1 MKTFTIIFLLFPYII
16 FAQSKL
22 KPSEKD
28 SINTLSEVIVTATK
42 QKLALL
48 DIPYSVNVVTNESLQ
63 QFQFRTSPESL
74 IGSTGIFI
82 QKTNHGGGSP
92 FIRGLTG
99 NQNLLLIDGIRLNN
113 STTRFGPNQ
122 YFNTID
128 VFNIDKIEAIRGTG
142 SVQYGSDAMGGVLQV
157 FTKELPFSNGN
168 ILSGSIQGRA
178 VSQDMEYSGRAE
190 MGYQTAKW
198 VISGGLTK
206 RNFGDLVGG
215 DTTGKQ
221 SPSGYIENDVDLKL
235 KWKINSILQVTAFH
249 QQVLQENVPLYH
261 RVKLENFNYYFFSP
275 QQRKL
280 SYVKFDLNGNSSL
293 FNKISFTTSLQNSLE
308 ERTYQR
314 NTTSNRFF
322 EKDKVTNWGLTLD
335 VSSQFNTNWT
345 ANSGVEYYLD
355 KVNSTRTQTTPSN
368 ATTITQRGLYPDD
381 ATSKNFSLYTLQH
394 LKFNQFII
402 ETGLRYN
409 AISINIKDTA
419 GSNFQLGEVTIKPS
433 SLVGNFSLLYKLNK
447 QYSVY
452 GSFSTG
458 YRVPNVDDMGTLG
471 LVDFRYEIPAYN
483 LKPEKSY
490 NTEVGIRIQTKKI
503 KSSIA
508 YFYMHLQDLI
518 IRKQLP
524 GQQINGFNVFIKE
537 NNQESF
543 LNGFEYDIDWQV
555 SKRVNFFTNLAYTYG
570 QNTTLNEPMRRIPP
584 INGRILL
591 TYQKSAFQLRVEYIS
606 ASSQTR
612 LAQGDKSD
620 NRIPIGGTPGWN
632 IVNSYA
638 GFSFKKNAV
647 QLAFCNLFNTDY
659 RTHGSGINGVGRNL
673 SITFKAGF

>member
-1 MKTFTIIFLLFPYII
+1 MRFFSIIFLLFPVIVI
-16 FAQSKL
+16 AQTKL

-42 QKLALL
+42 QKTTLL
-48 DIPYSVNVVTNESLQ
+48 NIPYSVNVVTNELLQ

-74 IGSTGIFI
+74 FGSTGIFI

-128 VFNIDKIEAIRGTG
+128 VFNIDKIEAIRGSG

-157 FTKELPFSNGN
+157 FTKELPFSNN
-168 ILSGSIQGRA
+168 KILSGSIQARA

-190 MGYQTAKW
+190 MAYQTAKW

-215 DTTGKQ
+215 DTTGRQ
-221 SPSGYIENDVDLKL
+221 SPSGYTEQDIDLKL
-235 KWKINSILQVTAFH
+235 KWKVNNLLEVTAFH

-261 RVKLENFNYYFFSP
+261 RVKIEKFNYYFFSP

-280 SYVKFDLNGNSSL
+280 SYVKFDLNGHSPL
-293 FNKISFTTSLQNSLE
+293 LNKISFTTSLQNSLE

-314 NTTSNRFF
+314 NLTSNRFF
-322 EKDKVTNWGLTLD
+322 EKDKVTNWGLTVD
-335 VSSQFNTNWT
+335 ISSEFNTNWT
-345 ANSGVEYYLD
+345 ANSGVEYYFD
-355 KVNSTRTQTTPSN
+355 KVNSARTQTTPSN
-368 ATTITQRGLYPDD
+368 TNIFQRGLYPDN
-381 ATSKNFSLYTLQH
+381 ATSKNFSLYTLHH

-409 AISINIKDTA
+409 AIAMNIKDTA
-419 GSNFQLGEVTIKPS
+419 GSSFQLGEVTIKPS
-433 SLVGNFSLLYKLNK
+433 SLVGNFSLLYKLTK

-490 NTEVGIRIQTKKI
+490 NTEIGIRIQTKKV

-518 IRKQLP
+518 NRKQLP

-543 LNGFEYDIDWQV
+543 LHGFEYDIDWQI
-555 SKRVNFFTNLAYTYG
+555 SKRFNFFTNLAYAYG
-570 QNTTLNEPMRRIPP
+570 QNTTMNEPMRRIPP
-584 INGRILL
+584 VNGRMLL
-591 TYQKSAFQLRVEYIS
+591 TYQKNAFQFRIEYLS
-606 ASSQTR
+606 AASQTR

-620 NRIPIGGTPGWN
+620 NRIPTGGTPGWN

-659 RTHGSGINGVGRNL
+659 RTHGSGINGAGRNL
-673 SITFKAGF
+673 SISFKAGF